1 MTNLSVNVNK
11 IALLRNARNGDRPNV
26 LHFAKLAL
34 QAGAAGITVHPRPD
48 QRHITAADAIELG
61 AFLNDQPQEFN
72 IEGNPFEGQMGTF
85 PGFMNLVKQIRP
97 DQCTLVPDT
106 VDQKTSDHGWNFK
119 ADGERLLPIIKELQ
133 ALDIRVSVFV
143 DPLEDAL
150 HGAKA
155 CGVDCIE
162 FYTESYAV
170 AHAKGQGQASFQVYA
185 DLAKKAHELGLIINA
200 GHDLNLDNLPLFATL
215 PHLTEVSIGQALV
228 TDALEIG
235 FEPTVKAY
243 LNCLAKQS

>member
-1 MTNLSVNVNK
+1 MISHKNLT
-11 IALLRNARNGDRPNV
+11 LRGTFRGSNGDISWV
-26 LHFAKLAL
+26 Y
-34 QAGAAGITVHPRPD
+34 
-48 QRHITAADAIELG
+48 
-61 AFLNDQPQEFN
+61 EFGEAN
-72 IEGNPFEGQMGTF
+72 STDPVYF
-85 PGFMNLVKQIRP
+85 
-97 DQCTLVPDT
+97 VPDT

-119 ADGERLLPIIKELQ
+119 ADGDRLVPIINELQ

-215 PHLTEVSIGQALV
+215 PHLTEVSIGQALI

-243 LNCLAKQS
+243 LNCLGNQS